1 MQLPQAIPNK
11 VDSAIIR
18 LHSRRVTDM
27 EFHPTNDNI
36 LISGDKVMSFLN
48 KVFSSKYQ
56 VQYVKLKLQRRGITL
71 HVMTKA
77 T

>member
-1 MQLPQAIPNK
+1 LPQAIPNK

-36 LISGDKVMSFLN
+36 LISGDKVMIL
-48 KVFSSKYQ
+48 
-56 VQYVKLKLQRRGITL
+56 
-71 HVMTKA
+71 
-77 T
+77 